1 MKDLCGMVQESQLE
15 DASFEQAIDA
25 ILVLINGKYF
35 NSKERLVDCF
45 AFLVQEEYIQSD
57 DRKV

>member
-1 MKDLCGMVQESQLE
+1 MVQESQLE